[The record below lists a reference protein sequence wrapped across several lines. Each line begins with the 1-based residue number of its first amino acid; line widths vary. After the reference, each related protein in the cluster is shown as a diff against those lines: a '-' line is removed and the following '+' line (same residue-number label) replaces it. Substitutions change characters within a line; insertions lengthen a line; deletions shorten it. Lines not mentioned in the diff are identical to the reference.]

1 MKTRLLLIGILL
13 INISMFGQIET
24 KVFTLDLS
32 KPSKNSLTVAP
43 IPPLVP
49 AVPGAPTPIVDTKK
63 TLSFWSRQPIQF
75 ELVNGNP
82 FKYKYVLNN
91 KLVNFFDDKTDNPF
105 DNLKKAIEAPVP
117 KTPVSAEE
125 DDQTPKAKAAE
136 AQLEQLMAK
145 ATPAGNNLSAAEILK
160 INTLVDKSKLPD
172 PSVVYNEAAFIANYA
187 TIKATVSYNYK
198 AINSYNYLLTIG
210 LASLPSSI
218 EEDRGNIVSA
228 LNSIN
233 SVADVLLSEI
243 NKYTE
248 TIKAT
253 ERLNV
258 PELQTNRDSYYDQ
271 FNTLSAVYNGT
282 KRDAAQFD
290 KQDKSYTALND
301 SVKATLKSILDN
313 LGLLFKVKLDNY
325 LLPIDVNGK
334 NIDVVEVSLER
345 FDGTNPVALDKYTY
359 NLWVRGGFKID
370 ISGGIFISS
379 LVSKEYDVKDKSET
393 VDGVT
398 TTGKVITEKENGNF
412 DFGFGSMI
420 NISHRSA
427 GWVNPTLNVGAIFT
441 AKQQFQLLTG
451 LGLILGKEERIIFG
465 GGLSMG
471 RVSSISENL
480 VADGTTMYDLG
491 NGAVPVNNTFEF
503 GYYFGVTY
511 NFSKVKK

>member
-1 MKTRLLLIGILL
+1 
-13 INISMFGQIET
+13 MFGQIET
-24 KVFTLDLS
+24 KVFQLDLS
-32 KPSKNSLTVAP
+32 T
-43 IPPLVP
+43 
-49 AVPGAPTPIVDTKK
+49 PGATALTSSLDTKK

-117 KTPVSAEE
+117 KTPVSAEDE
-125 DDQTPKAKAAE
+125 VKETEAKIVE
-136 AQLEQLMAK
+136 LNQLQRK
-145 ATPAGNNLSAAEILK
+145 ATTSNLNSVEIRQL
-160 INTLVDKSKLPD
+160 NTLVDKSKLDD
-172 PSVVYNEAAFIANYA
+172 PSVVINEADFLTNF
-187 TIKATVSYNYK
+187 TILKATVSYNYK
-198 AINSYNYLLTIG
+198 AVNSYNYLLG
-210 LASLPSSI
+210 LGLVTSEPNDI
-218 EEDRGNIVSA
+218 EEDRINIVSA

-233 SVADVLLSEI
+233 SASDVLLSEI
-243 NKYTE
+243 NMYTE

-271 FNTLSAVYNGT
+271 FNTLSALYNGT

-313 LGLLFKVKLDNY
+313 LSLLFKVKLDNY

-379 LVSKEYDVKDKSET
+379 LVSKEYEVKDKSET